1 MSVVVGYVMRI
12 LGEAYIEWIAV
23 VAAVTATDVLGN
35 LFFILFNQC
44 ILLFFFKFSC
54 CDFNSNLN
62 IVIVTRIIDK
72 NHNSEN
78 NNNKKI

>member
-44 ILLFFFKFSC
+44 ILLFFLIFLLRFKLKFKHCNCYQDNRQESQ
-54 CDFNSNLN
+54 
-62 IVIVTRIIDK
+62 
-72 NHNSEN
+72 
-78 NNNKKI
+78 